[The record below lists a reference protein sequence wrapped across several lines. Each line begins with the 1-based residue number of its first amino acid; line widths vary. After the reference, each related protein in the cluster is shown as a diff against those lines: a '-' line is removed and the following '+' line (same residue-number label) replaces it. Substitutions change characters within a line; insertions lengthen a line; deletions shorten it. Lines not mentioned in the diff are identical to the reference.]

1 MDFSGGDFKDW
12 VELLALIW
20 QPNEHKIVRSAEDEV
35 FLKAND
41 GSLEKSVTAA
51 AHDGR
56 MRNLFALFDAD
67 MDNKINFKDIAMS
80 LRKIAPHVIPCHV

>member
-1 MDFSGGDFKDW
+1 MVGCFTGGDFKDW

-20 QPNEHKIVRSAEDEV
+20 QPSEHKIIRSAEHELPLEEQEGA
-35 FLKAND
+35 LK
-41 GSLEKSVTAA
+41 ESVATA

-80 LRKIAPHVIPCHV
+80 LRKIAPHVST